1 MRYLTRQ
8 ELIELNKQAV
18 EIVDGKYFGVQ
29 SESALDIIIEQPQ
42 QVIFGKELYP
52 TIWLKAGF
60 ILQKITKKHVF
71 TDGNKRTAILASLY
85 FLNLNGKTID
95 EKIINRDGEEL
106 MLAVTNS
113 PDEEKIM
120 IKIAKWLE
128 KICN

>member
-95 EKIINRDGEEL
+95 EK
-106 MLAVTNS
+106 
-113 PDEEKIM
+113 K
-120 IKIAKWLE
+120 
-128 KICN
+128 